1 MHLSFGGINGIRS
14 FFMFFLEVIRVTL
27 TLPSFPD
34 QMAGATRGVKAAR
47 RMAREDFWGSMAAY
61 VGGMRPRVVL
71 GEQDDLN

>member
-1 MHLSFGGINGIRS
+1 MHLSFEGINGIRS

-34 QMAGATRGVKAAR
+34 QMAGATRGVMAVR
-47 RMAREDFWGSMAAY
+47 RMKRVDFRGSMAAY
-61 VGGMRPRVVL
+61 VGEKGPRVGF